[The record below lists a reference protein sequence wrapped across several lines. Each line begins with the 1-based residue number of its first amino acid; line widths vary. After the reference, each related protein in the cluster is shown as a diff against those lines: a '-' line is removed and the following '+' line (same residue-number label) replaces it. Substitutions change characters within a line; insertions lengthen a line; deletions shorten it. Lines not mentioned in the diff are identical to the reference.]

1 MEPHHVVWSTI
12 IGYMILAISISIVTS
27 MWIRY
32 HLKRNDLK
40 PRRALKKRYLTL
52 KKKRRAKRNQKNIK
66 NIKKSEKHA

>member
-12 IGYMILAISISIVTS
+12 IGYMVLAISISIVTS

-40 PRRALKKRYLTL
+40 PRRALKKRYLML
-52 KKKRRAKRNQKNIK
+52 KKKRRAKRYQKNSE
-66 NIKKSEKHA
+66 KSEKHA